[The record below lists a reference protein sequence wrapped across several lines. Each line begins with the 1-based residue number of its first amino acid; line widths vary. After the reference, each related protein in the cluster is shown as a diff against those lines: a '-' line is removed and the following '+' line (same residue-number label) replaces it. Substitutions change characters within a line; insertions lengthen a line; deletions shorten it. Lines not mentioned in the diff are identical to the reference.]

1 MSVQYRDKRAA
12 SHDSKPALSHL
23 TADYHNGMINHTI
36 ILMAEIIVKDLHL
49 SRYHEYQCASF
60 VGVRQVI
67 VIPQTI
73 FRSMRL
79 KRT

>member
-1 MSVQYRDKRAA
+1 MA

-23 TADYHNGMINHTI
+23 TADDNGMINHTI
-36 ILMAEIIVKDLHL
+36 ILIALTAEIIVEDLHL
-49 SRYHEYQCASF
+49 SQYQCASF